1 MKIVSI
7 TSGKGGVG
15 KTTLTCNLA
24 LALAEKNKRVL
35 ILDGD
40 LGMANVDIFLGIHP
54 QRTLSDVLAGL
65 TIQECITPAMKNVDL
80 LAGASGIYEL
90 THLNAFQRREL
101 VNQVQELKFQY
112 DFCLI
117 DTAPGLHDHVL
128 HLNSVA
134 DECVLLI
141 TQDPSS
147 FADAY
152 ALIKVLHQR
161 YKTQNFRVVCNQV
174 KEETGEGLF
183 VRFSEVVEK
192 FLSVRLN
199 YLGTLP
205 FDEQLKRMQ
214 QMQRL
219 VLRQDVKA
227 PIANVFRAL
236 ATELAAGNHS
246 ESLAGP
252 FSRGLEV
259 LFRPASGHA

>member
-40 LGMANVDIFLGIHP
+40 LGMANVDIFLGVHP
-54 QRTLSDVLAGL
+54 QTTLSDVVAGR

-101 VNQVQELKFQY
+101 MNQVQELKFQY
-112 DFCLI
+112 DYCLI

-128 HLNSVA
+128 HLNAVA
-134 DECVLLI
+134 DEVLLII

-152 ALIKVLHQR
+152 ALIKVLNQK
-161 YKTQNFRVVCNQV
+161 YKTQNFRVICNQV

-219 VLRQDVKA
+219 VLRQDTK
-227 PIANVFRAL
+227 IASANIFR
-236 ATELAAGNHS
+236 ELAQEIAAHKPS
-246 ESLAGP
+246 EALTSP
-252 FSRGLEV
+252 FARGLEV
-259 LFRPASGHA
+259 LFRPATGHA